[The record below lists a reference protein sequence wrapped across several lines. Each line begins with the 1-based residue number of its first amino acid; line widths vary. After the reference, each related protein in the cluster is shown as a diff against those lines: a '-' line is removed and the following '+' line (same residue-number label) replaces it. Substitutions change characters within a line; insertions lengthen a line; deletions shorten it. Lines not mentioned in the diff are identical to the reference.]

1 MKEYKMVE
9 VLYKEDDRKDEVPE
23 ILGAECIIASVCKGL
38 PCLIYFKHDPK
49 EKYKKWMTS
58 RVTKVI
64 DNEDEITIEAVNAD
78 YKMRFLRESK

>member
-1 MKEYKMVE
+1 MKEYKMIE

-38 PCLIYFKHDPK
+38 PCLLYFKHNPK

-58 RVTKVI
+58 RVTEI
-64 DNEDEITIEAVNAD
+64 IEDESKMVIKAVNAD
-78 YKMRFLRESK
+78 YKLLFLRNSN